1 MRLQKPRSFVVS
13 GLARYKSSPCS
24 KTVSP
29 DFVVNALVLTYP
41 YVWKIPS
48 GAFSDNQPIKG
59 RCGYFSVSLNEYLIQ
74 FIEKL
79 EQERYLQK
87 FTITIS
93 HTYRRGHSL
102 LRYRYMHCC
111 STIHS
116 ITYRYFWTQEGV
128 PCTIFQICML
138 CIDSDIYSGYFTL
151 YAVVLCDMTFT
162 LVIRRSN

>member
-1 MRLQKPRSFVVS
+1 M
-13 GLARYKSSPCS
+13 
-24 KTVSP
+24 
-29 DFVVNALVLTYP
+29 NALVLTCP

-48 GAFSDNQPIKG
+48 GAFSDNQPING
-59 RCGYFSVSLNEYLIQ
+59 RCGCCSGSLTEYLIQ

-93 HTYRRGHSL
+93 HTYRRGHPL

-138 CIDSDIYSGYFTL
+138 CIDSDIYSGYYTL
-151 YAVVLCDMTFT
+151 SFFVKWPLYWWSEGQINHQQFEGKHPPNPPPPQYT
-162 LVIRRSN
+162 N